1 MATTFEQYNN
11 WRQNLLELL
20 GKAAESADNLSL
32 NEKATRF
39 RELQDQLKN
48 DTFKIQIVGTVKNG
62 KSSFTN
68 ALIGQNI
75 LPVDDIPCTAVVS
88 EVKYGEN
95 KRAIVHF
102 CSPMPTGLLEEIPKA
117 TRKYIE
123 KYNYG
128 KDASGSD
135 VQIPPLE
142 IPYEQ
147 LDKYIAIPAPT
158 FDILTDQKKFKE
170 YRDKID
176 QESPYDVCELY
187 FHTEI
192 LKNGVEL
199 VDSPGLNESPKRTQ
213 VTLSYLERAD
223 AVIFLT
229 DATHP
234 LTQDEQETITE
245 RLLKLGYT
253 DLIMVGNKIDLIT
266 DRERQMLY
274 IQAAASGYTNIKE
287 AYGVSSKEAL
297 EGIKNNDK
305 DLLDRS
311 GIPQFKVFLTDYLT
325 RKKGFVK
332 IKKPANQ
339 LKNILVEDLI
349 KQEIPRRLKSLDT
362 DAKVLQKRLNDATPR
377 LTSLKAKREDM
388 VNSMNSSIP
397 LAIIP
402 IQAAMKAF
410 YDELQNEIQTW
421 VNGFTPQTNP
431 FIFVSKRDKENIAKE
446 TLEFVKGKTS
456 EKFETWNKDIFQKV
470 VEEQGNLVFGR
481 LKENIDGI
489 SEDIV
494 AIDNILKGLNAGHV
508 SDINIA
514 ERVAGIAAMLF
525 LPMGRAG
532 GELFAGGFDL
542 SRFMKTFV
550 VDLGVGLGVGLIATL
565 VWPPLGLIAAIVGAI
580 TGLLKGGAGA
590 IATTKQQIANH
601 IINSIQENAD
611 QQIKDVI
618 NKVRGTFDSIKESV
632 LKGVDTEINTVEEQ
646 VKQIEEIV
654 RNGQQSISVQRS
666 RLQSTKASLE
676 TIVFDTDKLLGELND
691 IN

>member
-32 NEKATRF
+32 NEKAKRF

-68 ALIGQNI
+68 ALIGQNL

-95 KRAIVHF
+95 KKAIVHF
-102 CSPMPTGLLEEIPKA
+102 CSPMPTGLLEEIPK
-117 TRKYIE
+117 TTCQYIK
-123 KYNYG
+123 KYNCG

-135 VQIPPLE
+135 IQIPPLE
-142 IPYEQ
+142 IPYDQ
-147 LDKYIAIPAPT
+147 LNKYIAIPEPT
-158 FDILTDQKKFKE
+158 PDILFDEEKFKE
-170 YRDKID
+170 YRAKID

-187 FHTEI
+187 FPAEI
-192 LKNGVEL
+192 LNNGVEL

-223 AVIFLT
+223 AVIYLL
-229 DATHP
+229 DATHAF
-234 LTQDEQETITE
+234 TEDEKEVINE

-253 DLIMVGNKIDLIT
+253 DLIMVANRFDIVNNKEKLK
-266 DRERQMLY
+266 LY
-274 IQAAASGYTNIKE
+274 VQSVAQGYTTNKDI
-287 AYGVSSKEAL
+287 YFVSAFQAL
-297 EGIKNNDK
+297 KGIERSDNTLFNE
-305 DLLDRS
+305 S
-311 GIPQFKVFLTDYLT
+311 GIPQFKAFLTDYLT

-339 LKNILVEDLI
+339 LKNILVDDLI
-349 KQEIPRRLKSLDT
+349 KQEIPRRLESLDT
-362 DAKVLQKRLNDATPR
+362 DAKILQKRLNDATPR

-388 VNSMNSSIP
+388 ANSMDSSIP

-421 VNGFTPQTNP
+421 VNGFTPKTNP
-431 FIFVSKRDKENIAKE
+431 FIFVSKKNKENIAKE

-494 AIDNILKGLNAGHV
+494 AIDNILKGLDTGHV

-542 SRFMKTFV
+542 SKFMKTFV
-550 VDLGVGLGVGLIATL
+550 VDLGVGIGVGLIATL

-590 IATTKQQIANH
+590 MAKTKKQIADH
-601 IINSIQENAD
+601 IVNSIQENAD

-646 VKQIEEIV
+646 VKQIEKIV
-654 RNGQQSISVQRS
+654 KEGHKSISDQR
-666 RLQSTKASLE
+666 RQLQSTKASLE
-676 TIVFDTDKLLGELND
+676 TIVADTDRLLGELND

>member
-339 LKNILVEDLI
+339 LK
-349 KQEIPRRLKSLDT
+349 KYSC
-362 DAKVLQKRLNDATPR
+362 
-377 LTSLKAKREDM
+377 
-388 VNSMNSSIP
+388 
-397 LAIIP
+397 
-402 IQAAMKAF
+402 
-410 YDELQNEIQTW
+410 
-421 VNGFTPQTNP
+421 
-431 FIFVSKRDKENIAKE
+431 
-446 TLEFVKGKTS
+446 
-456 EKFETWNKDIFQKV
+456 
-470 VEEQGNLVFGR
+470 
-481 LKENIDGI
+481 
-489 SEDIV
+489 
-494 AIDNILKGLNAGHV
+494 
-508 SDINIA
+508 
-514 ERVAGIAAMLF
+514 
-525 LPMGRAG
+525 
-532 GELFAGGFDL
+532 
-542 SRFMKTFV
+542 
-550 VDLGVGLGVGLIATL
+550 
-565 VWPPLGLIAAIVGAI
+565 
-580 TGLLKGGAGA
+580 
-590 IATTKQQIANH
+590 
-601 IINSIQENAD
+601 
-611 QQIKDVI
+611 
-618 NKVRGTFDSIKESV
+618 
-632 LKGVDTEINTVEEQ
+632 
-646 VKQIEEIV
+646 
-654 RNGQQSISVQRS
+654 
-666 RLQSTKASLE
+666 
-676 TIVFDTDKLLGELND
+676 
-691 IN
+691 

>member
-39 RELQDQLKN
+39 RELQDQLKK

-95 KRAIVHF
+95 KKAIVHF
-102 CSPMPTGLLEEIPKA
+102 CSPMPTGLLKEIPKA
-117 TRKYIE
+117 TYRYIE
-123 KYNYG
+123 KYNLG

-142 IPYEQ
+142 IPYDQ
-147 LDKYIAIPAPT
+147 LNKYIAIPEPT
-158 FDILTDQKKFKE
+158 SDILFDEEKFKE

-187 FHTEI
+187 FPAEI

-223 AVIFLT
+223 AVIYLL
-229 DATHP
+229 DASHAFT
-234 LTQDEQETITE
+234 EKEKEVINE

-253 DLIMVGNKIDLIT
+253 DLIMVANRFDIVNNKEKLKLFV
-266 DRERQMLY
+266 QGLA
-274 IQAAASGYTNIKE
+274 QGYTTNKE
-287 AYGVSSKEAL
+287 VHFVSAFQALKGVEKSDTAL
-297 EGIKNNDK
+297 LNE
-305 DLLDRS
+305 S
-311 GIPQFKVFLTDYLT
+311 GIPQFKVFLTEYLT

-332 IKKPANQ
+332 IKKPANL
-339 LKNILVEDLI
+339 LKNILVDDLI
-349 KQEIPRRLKSLDT
+349 KQEIPRRLESLDT
-362 DAKVLQKRLNDATPR
+362 DAKVLQKRLNDATPK
-377 LTSLKAKREDM
+377 LTSLKAKRKDIA
-388 VNSMNSSIP
+388 NSMDSSIP

-402 IQAAMKAF
+402 IQEAMKAF
-410 YDELQNEIQTW
+410 YGELQNEIQTW
-421 VNGFTPQTNP
+421 VNGFTPKTDWL
-431 FIFVSKRDKENIAKE
+431 FFATKGDKENVAKE
-446 TLEFVKGKTS
+446 VLEFVKGKTS

-494 AIDNILKGLNAGHV
+494 AIDNILKGLDAGHV
-508 SDINIA
+508 SDINVA

-525 LPMGRAG
+525 LPIGRAG

-542 SRFMKTFV
+542 SKFMKTFV
-550 VDLGVGLGVGLIATL
+550 VDLGVGIGVGLIATL

-590 IATTKQQIANH
+590 MAKTKKQIADH
-601 IINSIQENAD
+601 IVNSIQENAD

-654 RNGQQSISVQRS
+654 KNGQKSISAQRCQ
-666 RLQSTKASLE
+666 LQSTKASLE
-676 TIVFDTDKLLGELND
+676 TIVADTDRLLGELND

>member
-11 WRQNLLELL
+11 WRHNLLELL
-20 GKAAESADNLSL
+20 DKAAESADNLSL

-39 RELQDQLKN
+39 RELQDQLKK

-95 KRAIVHF
+95 KKAIVHF
-102 CSPMPTGLLEEIPKA
+102 CSPMPTGLLKEIPEA

-123 KYNYG
+123 KYNKG

-142 IPYEQ
+142 IPYDQ
-147 LDKYIAIPAPT
+147 LNKYIAIPAPT
-158 FDILTDQKKFKE
+158 FDILTDQEKFKE
-170 YRDKID
+170 YRNKID

-187 FHTEI
+187 FPTEI

-234 LTQDEQETITE
+234 LTQDEKETITE

-253 DLIMVGNKIDLIT
+253 DLIMVGNKIDQIT
-266 DRERQMLY
+266 NRERQILY
-274 IQAAASGYTNIKE
+274 IQVAASGYTNIKE

-305 DLLDRS
+305 DLLDKS

-339 LKNILVEDLI
+339 LKNILVDDLI
-349 KQEIPRRLKSLDT
+349 NQEIPRRLESLDT
-362 DAKVLQKRLNDATPR
+362 DAKVLQKRLNDVTPR
-377 LTSLKAKREDM
+377 LTSLKAKRKDM
-388 VNSMNSSIP
+388 ANSMDSSIP

-410 YDELQNEIQTW
+410 YDDLQNEIQTW
-421 VNGFTPQTNP
+421 VHGFTPKTDWL
-431 FIFVSKRDKENIAKE
+431 FYASRTDRENVAKE
-446 TLEFVKGKTS
+446 VLEFVKSKTS
-456 EKFETWNKDIFQKV
+456 EKFEKWNKDIFQKV

-494 AIDNILKGLNAGHV
+494 AIDNILKGLDAGHV

-525 LPMGRAG
+525 LPIGRAG

-542 SRFMKTFV
+542 SKFMKTFV
-550 VDLGVGLGVGLIATL
+550 VDLGVGIGVGLIAIW
-565 VWPPLGLIAAIVGAI
+565 VWPPLGLIAAIAGAI
-580 TGLLKGGAGA
+580 KGLLKGGASA
-590 IATTKQQIANH
+590 MAKTKKQIADH
-601 IINSIQENAD
+601 IVNSIQENAD

-646 VKQIEEIV
+646 VKQIEKIV
-654 RNGQQSISVQRS
+654 KEGHESISAQRS
-666 RLQSTKASLE
+666 QLQSTKASLE
-676 TIVFDTDKLLGELND
+676 TIVADTDRLLGELND

>member
-11 WRQNLLELL
+11 WRRNLLELL
-20 GKAAESADNLSL
+20 GKAADSAENLSL

-75 LPVDDIPCTAVVS
+75 LPVNDIPCTAVVS

-95 KRAIVHF
+95 KKAIVHF
-102 CSPMPTGLLEEIPKA
+102 CSPMPTGLLEEIPKE
-117 TRKYIE
+117 TCKYIE

-142 IPYEQ
+142 IPYDQ
-147 LDKYIAIPAPT
+147 LNKYIAIPEPT
-158 FDILTDQKKFKE
+158 PDILFDEEKFKE

-187 FHTEI
+187 FPAEI

-223 AVIFLT
+223 AVIYLI
-229 DATHP
+229 DATHAF
-234 LTQDEQETITE
+234 TEVERNVINE

-253 DLIMVGNKIDLIT
+253 DLIMVANRFDIVNNKEKLKLFV
-266 DRERQMLY
+266 QSVA
-274 IQAAASGYTNIKE
+274 QGYTTNKDI
-287 AYGVSSKEAL
+287 YFVSAFQAL
-297 EGIKNNDK
+297 KGIEKSDNT
-305 DLLDRS
+305 LLNES

-325 RKKGFVK
+325 RKKGLVK

-339 LKNILVEDLI
+339 LKNILVDDLI
-349 KQEIPRRLKSLDT
+349 KQEIPRRLESLDT
-362 DAKVLQKRLNDATPR
+362 DAQVLQKRLNDATPK
-377 LTSLKAKREDM
+377 LASLKAKREDM
-388 VNSMNSSIP
+388 ANSMESNIP

-402 IQAAMKAF
+402 IQAAIKAF
-410 YDELQNEIQTW
+410 YDELQNEIHTW
-421 VNGFTPQTNP
+421 VNDFTPKTDWL
-431 FIFVSKRDKENIAKE
+431 IFASKEDKENVTKE
-446 TLEFVKGKTS
+446 ILEFVKGKTS
-456 EKFETWNKDIFQKV
+456 EKFDKWNKETFQQV
-470 VEEQGNLVFGR
+470 VQKQANFVFGK

-489 SEDIV
+489 SEDII

-508 SDINIA
+508 SAINIA

-532 GELFAGGFDL
+532 GELFAGGFDF
-542 SRFMKTFV
+542 SKFMKTFA
-550 VDLGVGLGVGLIATL
+550 VDLGVGMGVGLIATL
-565 VWPPLGLIAAIVGAI
+565 IWPPLGLIAAIAGVI
-580 TGLLKGGAGA
+580 TGLLKGGATA
-590 IATTKQQIANH
+590 MADTKTQITNH
-601 IINSIQENAD
+601 IVKAISESED

-618 NKVRGTFDSIKESV
+618 NKVRGTFDNIKESV

-654 RNGQQSISVQRS
+654 KNGQKSISVQRCQ
-666 RLQSTKASLE
+666 LQETKKSLAK
-676 TIVFDTDKLLGELND
+676 IVADTENLLGELND